1 MREVLV
7 RARERFVSS
16 EAGNVAT
23 LFAVAAVPVI
33 GLLGGALDIARH
45 QRYRAEFLGAMDAAA
60 VALAKRGAVSDADAT
75 SFVSEFIAAARPS
88 RPGDS
93 MLHGIAFNVNE
104 VAGGWRIES
113 DGFMDTAFM
122 GLIGVDAIPLDL
134 TTEVTTTGGK
144 YEVALALDNTGSM
157 RSYGRMEALKAAA
170 NSLVD
175 TLYREAGA
183 EARVKVGLVPFV
195 TAVNVKTDGVF
206 EDSWIQASL
215 DPGLDMNFRSPTG
228 AAVDRL
234 ALFDKMH
241 VAWKGCVEAR
251 RGPDDEDDTPPA
263 SADTRWV
270 PYLWPD
276 EPDDRGY
283 GNDYLDDSVSG
294 ADWDRLRNVA
304 KYEVPIAETPTDATN
319 LGPNAACPRP
329 IVELTNDEERL
340 HAEINLMKPHN
351 RTGGNH
357 SGTNVAQGLL
367 WAWRVLSK
375 EEPYNQGADY
385 EDGETQKV
393 LVLLSDGRNQ
403 VVSNGEVT
411 RSDYTSYGYL
421 AEERM
426 GSAIDYRVAEQTI
439 DGKVARV
446 CEKIKAKG
454 IRLYTIL
461 FQVDFEATQD
471 IFRACASTGDDG
483 QPLYQYVPTA
493 EALQEAFNQIGKDMT
508 EIYVSR

>member
-7 RARERFVSS
+7 RARDRFVSS

-23 LFAVAAVPVI
+23 IFAVAAVPLF
-33 GLLGGALDIARH
+33 GMLGGALDIARH
-45 QRYRAEFLGAMDAAA
+45 QRYRAEFLNTMDAAA

-75 SFVSEFIAAARPS
+75 AFVRDFIAAARPA
-88 RPGDS
+88 RPGDT
-93 MLHGIAFNVNE
+93 MLHGLAFNATE
-104 VAGGWRIES
+104 VAGGWRINS

-122 GLIGVDAIPLDL
+122 GLVGVDRIPLDL
-134 TTEVTTTGGK
+134 TTEVRTTGGK

-157 RSYGRMEALKAAA
+157 RNYGRMDALKEAAD
-170 NSLVD
+170 SLVD
-175 TLYREAGA
+175 TLYAQPGA
-183 EARVKVGLVPFV
+183 EDRVKVGLVPFV

-206 EDSWIQASL
+206 QDSWIQASL
-215 DPGLDMNFRSPTG
+215 DPALDMNFASPTED
-228 AAVDRL
+228 AVDRL
-234 ALFDKMH
+234 ALFDQMH

-251 RGPDDEDDTPPA
+251 RGADDEDDTPPA
-263 SADTRWV
+263 NAETRWV

-283 GNDYLDDSVSG
+283 GNDYLDDSASG
-294 ADWDRLRNVA
+294 ADWDRLRDVV
-304 KYEVPIAETPTDATN
+304 KYDVPVAETPTDATN
-319 LGPNAACPRP
+319 IGPNAACPRP
-329 IVELTNDEERL
+329 IVELTNDGDRL
-340 HAEINLMKPHN
+340 HEEINLMKPHN
-351 RTGGNH
+351 QTGGNH

-375 EEPYNQGADY
+375 EEPYSQGADY
-385 EDGETQKV
+385 DDGETQKV

-411 RSDYTSYGYL
+411 ASDYTSYGYL
-421 AEERM
+421 ADGRM
-426 GSAIDYRVAEQTI
+426 GSTVDSRVAEQTI
-439 DGKVARV
+439 DDKVGRI

-461 FQVDFEATQD
+461 VQVDFEETQD
-471 IFRACASTGDDG
+471 IFRACASTDDEG

-493 EALQEAFNQIGKDMT
+493 EALQQAFNQIGKDMT